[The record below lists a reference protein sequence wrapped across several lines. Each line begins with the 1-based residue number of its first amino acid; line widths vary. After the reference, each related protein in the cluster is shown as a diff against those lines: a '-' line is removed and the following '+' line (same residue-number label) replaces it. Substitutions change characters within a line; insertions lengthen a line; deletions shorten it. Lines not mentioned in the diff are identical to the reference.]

1 MLASAP
7 ATACS
12 AACARALRDEG
23 RRAETEPPIFTPG
36 HEDHLPR
43 SGCALMLAVV
53 MLSLA
58 TMWFAVNVLIA
69 PYAVQMRQEIWRF
82 GTRLR

>member
-1 MLASAP
+1 MGNLVDTLSPHARVTTALVPFLAALVLRLIVGKNRL
-7 ATACS
+7 T
-12 AACARALRDEG
+12 RA
-23 RRAETEPPIFTPG
+23 
-36 HEDHLPR
+36 
-43 SGCALMLAVV
+43 V
-53 MLSLA
+53 LSLA